1 MNNDVFTNLMPT
13 LESPA
18 MREAVT
24 ESMNGEVTYWGKFL
38 FVVSS
43 NNGMDAIVIRL
54 TYTPYGTDYDVNLEV
69 VKIFKGE
76 TAHTDAQRM
85 AIDLEVGRW

>member
-1 MNNDVFTNLMPT
+1 MYNDVFTNLMPT

-18 MREAVT
+18 MREAIT
-24 ESMNGEVTYWGKFL
+24 EAMNGDVTYWGKFL

-43 NNGMDAIVIRL
+43 RDGMDAIITRVV
-54 TYTPYGTDYDVNLEV
+54 YTPDGHDYDVNLEV